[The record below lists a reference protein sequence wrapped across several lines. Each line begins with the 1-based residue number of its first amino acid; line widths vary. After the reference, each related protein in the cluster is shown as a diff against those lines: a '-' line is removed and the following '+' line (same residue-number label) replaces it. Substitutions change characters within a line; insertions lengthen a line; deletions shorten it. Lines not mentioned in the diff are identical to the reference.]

1 MKANRS
7 DFLEL
12 SQEILEQ
19 GALLRFRAP
28 GNSMHP
34 FIENGDI
41 LVVEPSNGAQAHI
54 GDVIFYHRPDGRLI
68 AHRLIRIQNQGD
80 SVALITQGD
89 SLRCPD
95 PPLRPEQVLGRV
107 IAVERDGRFLGL
119 DSGLNKAMSSSWARL
134 SPSSRWLRPIL
145 KPGWK
150 LYRMVSP
157 AGLRDLFELCLRL
170 VQGIP
175 VYRRVAA
182 SLRKGIEIKEAG
194 EEDKRHVYNW
204 LNPEQTKSTVLGR
217 LNVTCF
223 VAKKGD
229 RIIGS
234 VELVRRPEQSYPHD
248 GYWLI
253 SLTVR
258 TLNRGMGIGEK
269 LCQTVMDK
277 SRKEEAKGLSLL
289 VNEYNHRAIR
299 LYRKLG
305 FEMRVIPALEK
316 QLDDERGTLGY
327 RRVLM
332 FARLD
337 GKDDRQAASLALPQS
352 QSNSDKADTQSEP
365 SLLVHGREADE

>member
-1 MKANRS
+1 MKANPS

-54 GDVIFYHRPDGRLI
+54 GDVIFYRRPDGGLI
-68 AHRLIRIQNQGD
+68 AHRLIKIDMAGG
-80 SVALITQGD
+80 STILTTKGD
-89 SLRCPD
+89 SLDYFD
-95 PPLRPEQVLGRV
+95 PPLRLEQVLGRV
-107 IAVERDGRFLGL
+107 IAVERDGRRLRL
-119 DSGLNKAMSSSWARL
+119 DSSLNKAMSSFWARL

-145 KPGWK
+145 RPAWR

-157 AGLRDLFELCLRL
+157 AGLQGLFELCLRKT
-170 VQGIP
+170 QGIS
-175 VYRRVAA
+175 VYRRVAG
-182 SLRKGIEIKEAG
+182 SLRTGIEIQEAD
-194 EEDKRHVYNW
+194 EEDMQHVHDW
-204 LNPEQTKSTVLGR
+204 LNPGQVKHTVSA
-217 LNVTCF
+217 NPNDTCF
-223 VAKKGD
+223 IAKKESRVVGC
-229 RIIGS
+229 
-234 VELVRRPEQSYPHD
+234 VYLVRRPEQSYPHD

-258 TLNRGMGIGEK
+258 TLYRGMGIGEK
-269 LCQTVMDK
+269 LCRTVMDK

-316 QLDDERGTLGY
+316 QLDDERRALGY

-337 GKDDRQAASLALPQS
+337 GEDERRASSLGLPQS
-352 QSNSDKADTQSEP
+352 QPNSDKVDRESEP
-365 SLLVHGREADE
+365 SLLVHGREADK